1 MAGHGEEARG
11 GGVVISIEG
20 GGGREVKEEE
30 FSEEISTY
38 VISVDGQEDQGEE
51 GNYEIESHVK
61 YTIVE

>member
-11 GGVVISIEG
+11 GGVVISIEE
-20 GGGREVKEEE
+20 GGGREVREE

-38 VISVDGQEDQGEE
+38 VISVDGQEDQGE
-51 GNYEIESHVK
+51 GGKYQIESHVK